1 MRLLILKLTATF
13 ALWLSGCAL
22 PPINLPQPSPITP
35 PAPQQVELKISV
47 GDGKIVVGGG
57 ADVTIKNASQPEKT
71 AVERCDCGC
80 GKESCTCSARGNAG
94 QTQSSASTTATA
106 APQIVSPRR
115 VYECR
120 NGVCGWYDVPIV
132 ASPVKPTK
140 SAATASSGRV
150 RVYIQPGN
158 PASEAMRSALRA
170 DQRFEF
176 VTGTPPVING
186 LRWWPTVVTTDGAAW
201 TPGASGWHAQSPQ
214 QLSAWLSIHL
224 PAN

>member
-57 ADVTIKNASQPEKT
+57 ADVTIKNASQPSSP

-106 APQIVSPRR
+106 APQFVPTRK
-115 VYECR
+115 VYQCR
-120 NGVCGWYDVPIV
+120 NGVCGWYEVPIV
-132 ASPVKPTK
+132 SSPPSVTRL
-140 SAATASSGRV
+140 AADRGKIRV
-150 RVYIQPGN
+150 FVLHGN
-158 PASEAMRSALRA
+158 PASESMRLALRDDA
-170 DQRFEF
+170 RVEF
-176 VTGTPPVING
+176 VTGTPPAIRGVHY
-186 LRWWPTVVTTDGAAW
+186 WPTAVKPDGSAW
-201 TPGASGWHAQSPQ
+201 TPGGWDV
-214 QLSAWLSIHL
+214 LSLAAFQEWRK
-224 PAN
+224 